1 MSAPTNHWKLGAFVV
16 GSVLVG
22 LGAVAALAARTLQI
36 ETVGYTSYFDEGV
49 TGLEPGSPVS
59 FRGVKIGNV
68 AAIDVAPDRRHV
80 EVRYSLGVK
89 VLGRLGLVSGG
100 LGKETKLV
108 VPSDLRVQIAS
119 SGLTGT
125 KFIQL
130 DFFSVAS
137 SPPPVLPFEVPENYI
152 PATSS
157 TMKNLEDAVI
167 RAVDALPEIAA
178 GVAKVLDKVNA
189 LLDDASAR
197 QIPAHTAATLSS
209 INRLVT
215 SLQGK
220 LDEVPVKELSQETAV
235 LLKGAATTLNRVN
248 RLVER
253 LDGVNGLVASMQRTS
268 DSLGD
273 VAGAGLGDSLGDM
286 ARELKDAAGAM
297 REFLSALDRDP
308 DMLLKGKAK
317 HR

>member
-1 MSAPTNHWKLGAFVV
+1 MSAPTNHWKLGAFVI
-16 GSVLVG
+16 GTVLVG
-22 LGAVAALAARTLQI
+22 LGAVVALAARTLQI

-49 TGLEPGSPVS
+49 TGLEVGSPVT

-68 AAIDVAPDRRHV
+68 SGIDVAPDRRHV
-80 EVRYSLGVK
+80 EVNYSLGVK

-100 LGKETKLV
+100 LGKETKIA

-130 DFFSVAS
+130 DFFDVGTSQ
-137 SPPPVLPFEVPENYI
+137 PPVLPFAVPENYI

-157 TMKNLEDAVI
+157 TMKNLEDAVV

-178 GVAKVLDKVNA
+178 GVAKVLDKVNL

-197 QIPAHTAATLSS
+197 QIPAHTVATLTSLT
-209 INRLVT
+209 RLMG

-220 LDEVPVKELSQETAV
+220 IDAVPVKELSQETEV
-235 LLKGAATTLNRVN
+235 LLKSAAGTLGRLNRV
-248 RLVER
+248 VER
-253 LDGVNGLVASMQRTS
+253 LDGEAGLMASMKRTS

-273 VAGAGLGDSLGDM
+273 VAGAGLGDSLGEM
-286 ARELKDAAGAM
+286 ARELKDTAGAM